1 MVAGTRVVDLIDQLH
16 VSTLQEWVNH
26 QEKAL
31 TQQEKVEADILAAAL
46 TKASEGETQEAL
58 FHAAEETFDEAAS
71 AVVVAAAGAAAA
83 DEAQGSF
90 QTGHYRAHSDELFFA
105 EATHQR
111 LTQRQQK
118 QRQQQQATAAASY
131 QEWLKKR
138 QQHRQ

>member
-1 MVAGTRVVDLIDQLH
+1 MVAGTRVVDLTDQLH

-58 FHAAEETFDEAAS
+58 FHAAEETSNEAAS
-71 AVVVAAAGAAAA
+71 AVVVAAAGAAAE

-90 QTGHYRAHSDELFFA
+90 QAAHYRTHSDELFLA
-105 EATHQR
+105 AANYQR
-111 LTQRQQK
+111 FTQRQQK

-131 QEWLKKR
+131 QGWLKQR